1 MIRRRDILSCADPIR
16 TNYLDHFTRLDES
29 GRLASVL
36 LIIHY
41 NYGIPHILFT
51 KRSPSLVS
59 HAGEIC
65 FPGGKFL
72 KGDKALYF
80 TALRETKEEVGLD
93 FKKKDICGRLEAVR
107 TVTSNYIITP
117 YITVQDKIPKPRIF
131 LDEVQKILDVPLLD
145 VLNSVTPD
153 KELGKM
159 LSKEMFKFKYNRE
172 VIWGA
177 TAKILKQLYDR
188 LFTTYY

>member
-1 MIRRRDILSCADPIR
+1 MISRRDILSRLDPIR
-16 TNYLDHFTRLDES
+16 ASHLEHFVRLRGS
-29 GRLASVL
+29 RRLASVL

-41 NYGIPHILFT
+41 NYGIPYILFT
-51 KRSPSLVS
+51 KRSSSLAS

-65 FPGGKFL
+65 FPGGKFV
-72 KGDKALYF
+72 KDDKALYF

-93 FKKKDICGRLEAVR
+93 FKKKDICGSLEAVR

-117 YITVQDKIPKPRIF
+117 YITVQDRIPKPTIL

-145 VLNSVTPD
+145 VLNTVTPD
-153 KELGKM
+153 KERGKTP
-159 LSKEMFKFKYNRE
+159 SEDRFKFIYNRE

-177 TAKILKQLYDR
+177 TARILKQLYDR
-188 LFTTYY
+188 LVTKYY

>member
-1 MIRRRDILSCADPIR
+1 MSCADPIR
-16 TNYLDHFTRLDES
+16 TNYLEHFARLHES

-41 NYGIPHILFT
+41 NYGIPYILFT
-51 KRSPSLVS
+51 KRSYSLVS

-65 FPGGKFL
+65 FPGGKFV

-93 FKKKDICGRLEAVR
+93 FKKKDICGSLEAVR

-117 YITVQDKIPKPRIF
+117 YITVQEKIPKPRIL

-159 LSKEMFKFKYNRE
+159 PSKEMFKFKYDRE

-188 LFTTYY
+188 LFTRYY

>member
-1 MIRRRDILSCADPIR
+1 MIERGDILSCLDPVV
-16 TNYLDHFTRLDES
+16 THTAYSLGQYS
-29 GRLASVL
+29 VPMASVL

-41 NYGIPHILFT
+41 NHGIPYILFT
-51 KRSPSLVS
+51 KRSSSLVS

-65 FPGGKFL
+65 FPGGKFV

-80 TALRETKEEVGLD
+80 TALRETKEEVGLE
-93 FKKKDICGRLEAVR
+93 FKKKDICGSLEAVR

-117 YITVQDKIPKPRIF
+117 YITVQDKIAKPRIL

-153 KELGKM
+153 EELGKM
-159 LSKEMFKFKYNRE
+159 PSKEMFKFEYNRE

>member
-1 MIRRRDILSCADPIR
+1 MSCLDPIR
-16 TNYLDHFTRLDES
+16 TSHSEHLVRLHGS

-41 NYGIPHILFT
+41 NYGIPYVLFT
-51 KRSPSLVS
+51 KRSSSLAS
-59 HAGEIC
+59 HASEIC
-65 FPGGKFL
+65 FPGGKFV
-72 KGDKALYF
+72 KDDKALYF

-93 FKKKDICGRLEAVR
+93 FKRKDICGSLEAVR

-117 YITVQDKIPKPRIF
+117 YITVQDRIPRPRIL

-145 VLNSVTPD
+145 VLNTLTPD
-153 KELGKM
+153 KERGKM
-159 LSKEMFKFKYNRE
+159 RSKGRFKFIYNRE

-177 TAKILKQLYDR
+177 TARILKQLYDR
-188 LFTTYY
+188 LFTRYY

>member
-16 TNYLDHFTRLDES
+16 TSYLEHFVRLHES

-41 NYGIPHILFT
+41 NYGIPYILFT
-51 KRSPSLVS
+51 KRSSSLVS

-65 FPGGKFL
+65 FPGGKFV

-93 FKKKDICGRLEAVR
+93 FKKKDISGSLEAVR
-107 TVTSNYIITP
+107 TVTSNYIIIP
-117 YITVQDKIPKPRIF
+117 YITVQDKIPKPRIL
-131 LDEVQKILDVPLLD
+131 LDEVQKILDVPLLE

-153 KELGKM
+153 KGLGKM
-159 LSKEMFKFKYNRE
+159 PSKEMFKFKYNRE

-188 LFTTYY
+188 LFITY

>member
-1 MIRRRDILSCADPIR
+1 MIRRRDILSCLDPIR
-16 TNYLDHFTRLDES
+16 TNHLEHFAWLHGS

-41 NYGIPHILFT
+41 NYGIPYILFT
-51 KRSPSLVS
+51 KRSSSLAS

-65 FPGGKFL
+65 FPGGKFV
-72 KGDKALYF
+72 KDDKTLYF

-93 FKKKDICGRLEAVR
+93 FKKNDICGSLKAVR

-117 YITVQDKIPKPRIF
+117 YITIQDKIPKPTIL

-145 VLNSVTPD
+145 VLSTVTPD
-153 KELGKM
+153 KERGKM
-159 LSKEMFKFKYNRE
+159 PGKDRFKFIYNRD

-177 TAKILKQLYDR
+177 TARILKQLYDR
-188 LFTTYY
+188 LFGTYY